1 MFCDGDPINYWMK
14 LDVPKKGGGDESMF
28 IRFYI
33 PVLRVLIMGL
43 CFDPY
48 AHVTFKNE
56 LSMAMD
62 QNL

>member
-1 MFCDGDPINYWMK
+1 MK

-33 PVLRVLIMGL
+33 HVLSVLIMGL
-43 CFDPY
+43 CFDPF
-48 AHVTFKNE
+48 AHVIFKNK
-56 LSMAMD
+56 LSMDMD

>member
-1 MFCDGDPINYWMK
+1 MK